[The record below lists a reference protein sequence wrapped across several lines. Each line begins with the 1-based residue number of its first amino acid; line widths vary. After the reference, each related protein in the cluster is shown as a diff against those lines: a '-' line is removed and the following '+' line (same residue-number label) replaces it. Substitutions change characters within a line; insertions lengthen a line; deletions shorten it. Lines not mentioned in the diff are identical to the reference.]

1 MSIKIRITYKESF
14 VIYYVV
20 KSSCHGWRIKHH
32 IFVHKYLPIPGL
44 SKPSENLLVSQTPA
58 DKLSMSPEILS
69 VKENLKWTRWH
80 VDGEMG
86 KTKAA
91 QRSGVRKRKVC
102 NKDDSCPYYIHTTQ
116 LRQVN
121 SLTKRKHAPQRQKW
135 EIDGLFMSISCVR
148 AHCLAWRAEW
158 AWVLPFPL
166 LNSFYQVETSQLFKL
181 ASLYR
186 E

>member
-69 VKENLKWTRWH
+69 VKENLKWTWWH

-91 QRSGVRKRKVC
+91 QRSCVRKRKVC

-121 SLTKRKHAPQRQKW
+121 SLTKRKHAPATSK
-135 EIDGLFMSISCVR
+135 VR
-148 AHCLAWRAEW
+148 NRRTIHEHIMRPRP
-158 AWVLPFPL
+158 LPR
-166 LNSFYQVETSQLFKL
+166 L
-181 ASLYR
+181 ASRVSVGSPFSSSQWLLPSGDISTI
-186 E
+186 